1 MAKDPAF
8 LFYSDNFMSGTMFMD
23 NEQVG
28 KYIRLLCAQHLTG
41 HLHEK
46 DMLIIC
52 KTKDEQ
58 IFDKFV
64 RDENGKYFN
73 PRLELEI
80 NKRKAFSDS
89 RSKNRLG
96 KVETSKKHIKKKSK
110 TSVQHLED
118 GNGNEI
124 ENINTIVIKPFESE
138 NFERAW
144 ANWITYRKQIGKPYR
159 SVMSEQAALKKL
171 SEHPEATAIKMIE
184 ESISNSWQG
193 LFELKQQNNG
203 KSNGVKFDKDKFA
216 SLLKARHYPEG
227 TNQ

>member
-89 RSKNRLG
+89 RSKNRMG
-96 KVETSKKHIKKKSK
+96 KTETSKKHIKKKSK

-124 ENINTIVIKPFESE
+124 ENINEVVIKPFESE

-144 ANWITYRKQIGKPYR
+144 SNWITYRKQIGKPYR

-171 SEHPEATAIKMIE
+171 SEHPEDTAIKMIE
-184 ESISNSWQG
+184 ESIANSWQG

-203 KSNGVKFDKDKFA
+203 KSIVKPNFDKLA
-216 SLLKARHYPEG
+216 SLLKARHHPEG
-227 TNQ
+227 ADQ